1 MHAGNLR
8 SLVSVQSRSATLDS
22 YGQQSTTWTEVKK
35 VYAHIAGLSGRELV
49 AAQAANAEVSHEI
62 VVRWDGALWADPK
75 VAAAYRLVL
84 GSRVFDIH
92 SVVNVDERNRMV
104 TLQAAEGLNQG

>member
-8 SLVSVQSRSATLDS
+8 SLVSVQQRTATLDS

-35 VYAHIAGLSGRELV
+35 VYAHISGLTGRELV
-49 AAQAANAEVSHEI
+49 LAQAVNTEVSHEI
-62 VVRWDGALWADPK
+62 TVRWDAALWADPK
-75 VAAAYRLVL
+75 TAAAYRIVL

-92 SVVNVDERNRMV
+92 GVVNVDERNRMV
-104 TLQAAEGLNQG
+104 VLQAAEGLNQG